1 MVFCASVLC
10 LCRERLWRSFLRKRL
25 RVGWHRRVVCV
36 WCGRAGAVVILMS
49 LELDRWVDGCF
60 VCHIST
66 KCSDVRNVKQIILV
80 TIYKVR
86 NLIA

>member
-1 MVFCASVLC
+1 M
-10 LCRERLWRSFLRKRL
+10 
-25 RVGWHRRVVCV
+25 CV